1 MDNKAYTPTPEEE
14 AIYRRVEKHYVIKDV
29 LSEAESSGCRV
40 TPEDAEVIADMVI
53 ANDDGAI
60 PYWTTIGTCLDIYLR
75 DATEREMQKEGLRK
89 YEVCC
94 TERLS
99 RTIHVLAHSEDE
111 AKKTAEAYLL
121 EDPLGSI
128 DYADSDTL
136 VTPLSDD
143 APFPYSDYLVS
154 GATGKASSKE
164 EKKPMRNPDPIE
176 PVGHR
181 LMEDIIKLW
190 SRENDT
196 SWIRPMRLW
205 CANKDGSFT
214 VLDNTFGNGEVRT
227 FSDKSEAISWLS
239 RHENPEH

>member
-14 AIYRRVEKHYVIKDV
+14 AIYRRVEKHYIAKDV

-40 TPEDAEVIADMVI
+40 TPEDAEAIADMVI

-94 TERLS
+94 SEKLT

-121 EDPLGSI
+121 EDPLGPI

-136 VTPLSDD
+136 VTPLPDD
-143 APFPYSDYLVS
+143 APFPYDDHLVAW
-154 GATGKASSKE
+154 GAGNSSSKE
-164 EKKPMRNPDPIE
+164 MEKPMRNPDPIE
-176 PVGHR
+176 PVGYR
-181 LMEDIIKLW
+181 LMEDIIKLCN
-190 SRENDT
+190 RDNDT

-205 CANKDGSFT
+205 CPNKDGSFT
-214 VLDNTFGNGEVRT
+214 ALDNTFGDCAVRT
-227 FSDKSEAISWLS
+227 FSSKEEAISWLS
-239 RHENPEH
+239 RHENTEH